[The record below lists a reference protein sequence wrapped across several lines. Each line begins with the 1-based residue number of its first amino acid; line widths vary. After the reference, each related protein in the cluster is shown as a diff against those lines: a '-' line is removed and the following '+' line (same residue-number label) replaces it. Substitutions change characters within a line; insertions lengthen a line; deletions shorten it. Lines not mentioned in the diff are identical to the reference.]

1 MQAMENKPSDLYRRP
16 VHLSPSAISCF
27 RQNPDEY
34 YLRYLCHHRSPR
46 FPQTQPMSIGSAFD
60 AYCKADLN
68 KKLFGNNR
76 NPKFDFDA
84 LFTAQVDEHNRDWA
98 RHHGKLVYDLYVDSG
113 SFADLL
119 VELEG
124 ALRPPKLETEI
135 YGVVQGS
142 REGVTSN
149 IGGVPFLGKMD
160 IHFINKQGASVI
172 LDWKVNGYL
181 SANGVSPAPGY
192 VKLREKGKP
201 SKMHPD
207 CMLGYEKGVMVNIA
221 QKLNQINGEWA
232 DQLSIYAWLCG
243 EQIGSKFIA
252 AIDQVVC
259 RPNSIRFAQ
268 HRSTIDSEYQFRT
281 FAEAQKLWEIAQSD
295 HIFREL
301 SLEESQER
309 CRLLDQQAQGLTD
322 PNQSEE
328 DKMFN
333 ELTRFAN

>member
-1 MQAMENKPSDLYRRP
+1 MEPSTLYRRP
-16 VHLSPSAISCF
+16 VHLSPSSISTF

-60 AYCKADLN
+60 AYCKSDLN
-68 KKLFGNNR
+68 QKLFGNKR

-84 LFTAQVDEHNRDWA
+84 LFTAQVEPQNRDWA
-98 RHHGKLVYDLYVDSG
+98 KKHGKIVYDLYVESG

-135 YGVVQGS
+135 YGIIQGS
-142 REGVTSN
+142 REGITSI

-160 IHFINKQGASVI
+160 IHFISKAGASVI

-181 SANGVSPAPGY
+181 SLNGVSPAPGY
-192 VKLREKGKP
+192 VKLREKGKS
-201 SKMHPD
+201 SKSHPD
-207 CMLGYEKGVMVNIA
+207 CQFGYHKNVLINIA
-221 QKLNQINGEWA
+221 KKLNQVNGDWA
-232 DQLSIYAWLCG
+232 DQLCIYAWLCG
-243 EQIGSKFIA
+243 EEIGSQFIA

-259 RPNSIRFAQ
+259 RPNNIRFAQ
-268 HRSTIDSEYQFRT
+268 HRSLIDSDYQFRT
-281 FAEAQKLWEIAQSD
+281 FAEAQRIWEISQSD

-301 SLEESQER
+301 SIEESKKR
-309 CRLLDQQAQGLTD
+309 CELLDQQARGLTN
-322 PNQSEE
+322 PNKSTE
-328 DKMFN
+328 DKVFD